1 MRSRTAS
8 GLAARTRRCCLRDT
22 KNRCLVFGLRK
33 NQTATQ
39 RPKTKDQR
47 PNMKILVLMKQ
58 VANKDAIL
66 RINKESTWIEEADL
80 SFEVN
85 ESDGYALE
93 EALRIREKVGG
104 EVVVCSMGP
113 QRAKSVIKDALAR
126 GADRAIHVVG
136 DNISHLSPFAAAS
149 VLADA
154 VRDEQADLIMTG
166 LQSDDY
172 GNGQTG
178 VILAEL
184 LGLPHATI
192 VIEIDA
198 TGEQLR
204 VKRELESGWYQ
215 WYTMPKPALLTIQSG
230 ISQIRYATLRGIM
243 AAKKKEIKEVTAAAD
258 IASQPSHQQ
267 IEKIYL
273 PQKTKQ
279 TQLLGG
285 GDAKKG
291 AVELAE
297 KLRSEARVI

>member
-1 MRSRTAS
+1 
-8 GLAARTRRCCLRDT
+8 
-22 KNRCLVFGLRK
+22 
-33 NQTATQ
+33 
-39 RPKTKDQR
+39 
-47 PNMKILVLMKQ
+47 MKILVLMKQ

-93 EALRIREKVGG
+93 EALRIKEKTGAG
-104 EVVVCSMGP
+104 EVVVVSMGP

-126 GADRAIHVVG
+126 GADRAIHIVG
-136 DNISHLSPFAAAS
+136 DNVVHLSPFAAAT
-149 VLADA
+149 VLAEA
-154 VRDEQADLIMTG
+154 VRAEQADLIMSG

-172 GNGQTG
+172 GYAQTG
-178 VILAEL
+178 VILAEI
-184 LGLPHATI
+184 LGFPHATI
-192 VIEIDA
+192 VIEVDA
-198 TGEQLR
+198 SGAELR

-215 WYTMPKPALLTIQSG
+215 WYTMPMPALLTIQSG
-230 ISQIRYATLRGIM
+230 ISQIRYATLKGIM
-243 AAKKKEIKEVTAAAD
+243 AAKKKEIKEVTPSAE
-258 IASQPSHQQ
+258 IMGKPSHQR

-273 PQKTKQ
+273 PTKTKQ

-285 GDAKKG
+285 GDTKRG

>member
-1 MRSRTAS
+1 
-8 GLAARTRRCCLRDT
+8 
-22 KNRCLVFGLRK
+22 
-33 NQTATQ
+33 
-39 RPKTKDQR
+39 
-47 PNMKILVLMKQ
+47 MKILVLMKQ

-66 RINKESTWIEEADL
+66 RINKDSTWIEEADL

-93 EALRIREKVGG
+93 EALRIKEKVGG
-104 EVVVCSMGP
+104 GEVIVCSMGP

-136 DNISHLSPFAAAS
+136 DNVGHLSPFAAAS
-149 VLADA
+149 VLAEA
-154 VRDEQADLIMTG
+154 IRDEQADLIMTG

-172 GNGQTG
+172 GYAQTG

-192 VIEIDA
+192 VIEVDA
-198 TGEQLR
+198 AGEQLR

-230 ISQIRYATLRGIM
+230 ISQIRYATLKGIM
-243 AAKKKEIKEVTAAAD
+243 AAKKKEIKEVTPAAE
-258 IASQPSHQQ
+258 IVNKPSHQR

-273 PQKTKQ
+273 PTKSKQ
-279 TQLLGG
+279 TQFLGG
-285 GDAKKG
+285 GDAKQG

-297 KLRSEARVI
+297 KLRTEARVI